1 LAHATLALKAASE
14 TERPVLLLSAPYA
27 AGATGPGWFGSVVD
41 QAISAV
47 PEAEVSAMLDCG
59 DLPGYAMAALRQG
72 IKNIRFDGDTFEKIS
87 DIAQQLGATVTAER
101 PDSLDLYA
109 LELDGKR
116 LEMACGSWLLGE
128 V

>member
-1 LAHATLALKAASE
+1 M
-14 TERPVLLLSAPYA
+14 LSAPFA

-47 PEAEVSAMLDCG
+47 PEADSSAMLDCG
-59 DLPGYAMAALRQG
+59 DLSGYAMAALRQG
-72 IKNIRFDGDTFEKIS
+72 INNIRFDGDVPEKIS
-87 DIAQQLGATVTAER
+87 DIARQLGATVTLKR

-116 LEMACGSWLLGE
+116 LEMACRNWLLDE
-128 V
+128 I